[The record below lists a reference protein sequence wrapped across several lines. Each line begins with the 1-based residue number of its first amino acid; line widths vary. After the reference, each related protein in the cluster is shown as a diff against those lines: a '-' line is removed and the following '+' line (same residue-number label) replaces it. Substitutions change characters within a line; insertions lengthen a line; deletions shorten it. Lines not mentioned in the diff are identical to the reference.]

1 MEDLNLNNQIKL
13 KGTLEKII
21 FKNPENGYIVAKLKL
36 DNENKVETIFGVA
49 SEINPGQHLEIN
61 GEYIN
66 NPKYGKQFK
75 INNIIII
82 PPATI
87 EGIEKYLGSGLIK
100 GVGPVM
106 AKKIVSHFKE
116 KTLEILDK
124 DINKLKEISGFGQK
138 RIKLIKQEWEKQA
151 KIKDIM
157 IFFQSLDITPA
168 YAKKIFNKYGDDSIK
183 IIKENPYKLC
193 DEIFGIG
200 FKIADRI
207 AKNAGIEKNSIFRI
221 KSGIKYILNQ
231 LQEEGHCYYP
241 YDSLLEQASQILEV
255 EINDVK
261 RALKSLNSEKEIII
275 TEDKVYLYD
284 TYNDEKTVANELI
297 KIKMEP
303 AESKLDLINVENK
316 INEFS
321 KIDNIFI
328 DENQL
333 DAIKNAIVE
342 KVLIITGSPGTG
354 KSTILNY
361 VLKLFEL
368 ENKKVKLAAPT
379 GRAAKRLS
387 ETTHKE
393 AKTIHRLLEYN
404 PKTNV
409 FLRNKQNK
417 LACDVLII
425 DEASML
431 DIKLMKNLLLAID
444 YKTKI
449 ILVGDVDQL
458 PSVGPGNVL
467 SDIIDSKIFKV
478 IKLKKIY
485 RQFGKSKIIYNAL
498 RIKDGLYPKLDFNT
512 SSEIND
518 VNDFYF
524 IEKSEQEDVVNTI
537 LKMLLKNLPEKFGFD
552 PIKDI
557 QIIVPVN
564 KGIVGVDNLNYR
576 IQEKFNNNLKKI
588 TRGTTEFKLNDK
600 IIQLKNDYEKDVFNG
615 DIGFIK
621 EINFELQ
628 EFLVDFGD
636 KFVSYNFY
644 DTDEINL
651 AYAISIHKSQGSE
664 FKCVII
670 PILTSHYM
678 LLQRNLLYTAI
689 TRAKE
694 LAVLIGD
701 KKAIGMAVSK
711 NNAEN
716 RFTNLK
722 QLLFGSYWI
731 ILFSCYNNK
740 QYFIKFN

>member
-241 YDSLLEQASQILEV
+241 YDSLLEQASQFLEV

-303 AESKLDLINVENK
+303 AESKLDLINIENK

-722 QLLFGSYWI
+722 QLLFGSY
-731 ILFSCYNNK
+731 
-740 QYFIKFN
+740 